1 MKLAATIKKD
11 ILILLRDR
19 VGLLLMFLM
28 PLFLVLIVT
37 SIQSSTFDIVGKNR
51 ISVLICNK
59 DTGRLSKDFVHALDT
74 SGMFKLTYI
83 GTTVTSQQITEEIRS
98 KDYVAGV
105 LIENGFSGQLQA
117 AAKQTSGKAL
127 QSFGLEG
134 DTTTASMPV
143 GENTL
148 NLYYNP
154 VIQQSLKLSVK
165 GVLNSAVQIIQSRE
179 TLKDLYF
186 SINEAP
192 MPDSLQN
199 EMLRNNANI
208 KEIQVGTGNEKIVL
222 NASQH
227 NVPAWTIF
235 AMFFVV
241 MSLGSNI
248 VKEKSSGSFIRLKT
262 LPTNYFVALLSKQI
276 TYLAV
281 TFLQAFIIF
290 FTGIYLFPLIG
301 LPALQLP
308 QDIIGLIIVTLIS
321 GWCAVSYALCVGVF
335 AQTQEQ
341 ANGFGAVSIVILS
354 ILGGLMIPSFI
365 MPESFKPLM
374 AISPL
379 HWCLQAYYGLFLEGG
394 TLRDV
399 GINILSLIIITFTL
413 QAIVLLELKR
423 KKLI

>member
-1 MKLAATIKKD
+1 MKLIATIKKD
-11 ILILLRDR
+11 VLILLRDR

-28 PLFLVLIVT
+28 PLLLVVIVT

-59 DTGRLSKDFVHALDT
+59 DTGRLSKNFVHALDT
-74 SGMFKLTYI
+74 SGMFNLSFI
-83 GTTVTSQQITEEIRS
+83 TSSASDKQITDEIRS
-98 KDYVAGV
+98 KDFVAAV
-105 LIENGFSGQLQA
+105 VIDNGFSGQLAA

-127 QSFGLEG
+127 HSFGLEG
-134 DTTTASMPV
+134 DTTAPMPL

-148 NLYYNP
+148 SLYYNP

-179 TLKDLYF
+179 TLQDLYY

-192 MPDSLQN
+192 MPDSLQD
-199 EMLRNNANI
+199 EMLKTNSNI
-208 KEIQVGTGNEKIVL
+208 KEIQVGAGNEKIIL

-248 VKEKSSGSFIRLKT
+248 VKEKNSGSFIRLKT
-262 LPTNYFVALLSKQI
+262 LPTSYLVALVSKQI
-276 TYLAV
+276 TYLIV

-308 QDIIGLIIVTLIS
+308 QDIIGLIIVTLVC

-365 MPESFKPLM
+365 MPDSFKSLM

-394 TLRDV
+394 KLKDV
-399 GINILSLIIITFTL
+399 GINILSLIIITFIF